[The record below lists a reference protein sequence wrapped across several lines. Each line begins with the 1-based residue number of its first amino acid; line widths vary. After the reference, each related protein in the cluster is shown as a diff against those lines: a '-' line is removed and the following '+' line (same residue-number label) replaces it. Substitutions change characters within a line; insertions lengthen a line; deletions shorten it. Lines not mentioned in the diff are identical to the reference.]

1 MTKGLRRLK
10 ILNQLDEIKSSYS
23 RFGFG
28 GEIQLIEA
36 IGKGEISIRNILDK
50 ISPNNED
57 IKKDDPPRFLSFKR
71 TENKNIK
78 LEGISNIMANFGKCC
93 NPIPGDNMVGFI
105 TRGRGMTVHR
115 VDCKSLPLI
124 DEESDRIVPVDWEV
138 GKKDL
143 FNVRMK
149 VVGQDRKGLV
159 KDMTE
164 TIAKLNV
171 NMTSV
176 DIKVKDTVA
185 TAILIIQVKKLKEF
199 DRIVRKVS
207 KVNSIDS
214 GERAKH

>member
-1 MTKGLRRLK
+1 M
-10 ILNQLDEIKSSYS
+10 
-23 RFGFG
+23 
-28 GEIQLIEA
+28 
-36 IGKGEISIRNILDK
+36 
-50 ISPNNED
+50 
-57 IKKDDPPRFLSFKR
+57 SFKR

-185 TAILIIQVKKLKEF
+185 TAILIIQVKNLKEF
-199 DRIVRKVS
+199 DRIVRNVS

-214 GERAKH
+214 VERAKH

>member
-1 MTKGLRRLK
+1 MK
-10 ILNQLDEIKSSYS
+10 KSKTNP
-23 RFGFG
+23 
-28 GEIQLIEA
+28 ETNPDIDDLI
-36 IGKGEISIRNILDK
+36 
-50 ISPNNED
+50 
-57 IKKDDPPRFLSFKR
+57 KDDPPSILSFQR

-78 LEGISNIMANFGKCC
+78 LQGKSNIMANFGKCC
-93 NPIPGDNMVGFI
+93 NPIPGDDMVGFI

-115 VDCKSLPLI
+115 VDCSSLPLL

-138 GKKDL
+138 GRKDL

-164 TIAKLNV
+164 TISKLNV

-185 TAILIIQVKKLKEF
+185 TAIFIIQVKNLKEF
-199 DRIVRKVS
+199 DRIVRNVS
-207 KVNSIDS
+207 KVKSIDS
-214 GERAKH
+214 VERTKN